1 MRQRE
6 ENNPALIAIREQRG
20 LATQIGKLL
29 GLSRTA
35 VWMWKRVPPEHAVA
49 VARHLKMP
57 VHIVCPTVFPPP
69 RKRAEQ
75 KSTTHN

>member
-6 ENNPALIAIREQRG
+6 DDNPALIAIRETRG
-20 LATQIGKLL
+20 LATEIGKLL

-35 VWMWKRVPPEHAVA
+35 VWMWKRVPPAHAVV
-49 VARHLKMP
+49 VARHLKIP

-69 RKRAEQ
+69 KKRVDQ
-75 KSTTHN
+75 KSTTNN